1 MLRFVLLL
9 SILIL
14 GCSGKE
20 KNTAP
25 VQGTI
30 KVDGQPLTAG
40 TVTFFPKTGRSA
52 RGAIQSDGSYVLSTY
67 SDDDGAQP
75 GLHKVTITAAAKG
88 GSAEPNFDK
97 DNVRPSIRELPFP
110 PRYSNP
116 SASGLTF
123 EVKAGED
130 NQADFNLE
138 K

>member
-9 SILIL
+9 SVLIA

-20 KNTAP
+20 KETAP

-52 RGAIQSDGSYVLSTY
+52 RGTIQSDGSYVLGTY

-75 GLHKVTITAAAKG
+75 GLHTVTIAAERG
-88 GSAEPNFDK
+88 TTEPNFDE
-97 DNVRPSIRELPFP
+97 DNVRAAMKESPFH